1 MESTSSARNQYVA
14 TFCLNLLS
22 ISYGIC
28 CGWTSPSLPL
38 LQSQDSPL
46 PGGPIT
52 SEEASWIGAFL
63 CVGGFT
69 GNIISGCMADRFGRK
84 LTACLAAIPQIIA
97 WVLVIVAK
105 NVYYL
110 MGMRFLL
117 GFSGGVCFMIIPTFI
132 AEVAEDRIRGMLGST
147 LVFTCNLGILL
158 MYILGDCLPY
168 DLIPWLLLVFPL
180 AFLAGFLFIPDTPY
194 YLMKNNDFTESENS
208 LRFYRGYPVKAEYV
222 STEFKMELVKLKDSL
237 SDDKCTPQDTKITFQ
252 DLASNHARK
261 AFLIG
266 ISLMALNQFCGCF
279 SMLNYTASIF
289 SESGSTLSANLS
301 AIVIGSIQ
309 MVGSYFSTVFVER
322 AGRKLLLII
331 SAVGI
336 TIGQAIF
343 AGFSY
348 AKSLGYNVESFDWLP
363 LVCFSFSIFIGSVG
377 VLTLPFLVLAEV
389 MPQKIKGF
397 AISFCMGILWI
408 FAFVAIKY
416 FSTLFDVLGMHGT
429 MMLFSLCSLAG
440 ALFVAFAVPETK
452 GKSLDAIAKLM
463 S

>member
-1 MESTSSARNQYVA
+1 MDSSSSARNQYLA
-14 TFCLNLLS
+14 TLCLNLLS

-28 CGWTSPSLPL
+28 CGWTSPSLPV
-38 LQSQDSPL
+38 LQSYESPL
-46 PGGPIT
+46 PDGPIT

-63 CVGGFT
+63 CVGGFA
-69 GNIISGCMADRFGRK
+69 GNIVSGWMADRFGRK

-97 WVLVIVAK
+97 WILVITAK

-117 GFSGGVCFMIIPTFI
+117 GFSGGVCFMIIPMFI
-132 AEVAEDRIRGMLGST
+132 AEIAEDRIRGMLGST
-147 LVFTCNLGILL
+147 LVFSCNLGILL

-168 DLIPWLLLVFPL
+168 AMIPWILLVFPL
-180 AFLAGFLFIPDTPY
+180 LFLAGFILIPDTPY
-194 YLMKNNDFTESENS
+194 YLMRRNDFKSENS
-208 LRFYRGYPVKAEYV
+208 LRFYRGYHARAENV
-222 STEFKMELVKLKDSL
+222 SNEFKIELVKLKDSL
-237 SDDKCTPQDTKITFQ
+237 YGDKHNQPEAHITFH
-252 DLASNHARK
+252 DLATGHARK

-279 SMLNYTASIF
+279 AMLNYTASIF
-289 SESGSTLSANLS
+289 SESGSTLSANMS

-309 MVGSYFSTVFVER
+309 MVGSYFSTVLVER

-331 SAVGI
+331 SASGI
-336 TIGQAIF
+336 AIGQAIF

-348 AKSLGYNVESFDWLP
+348 AKSLGHNVESFDWLP

-429 MMLFSLCSLAG
+429 MMLFSVCSLVG
-440 ALFVAFAVPETK
+440 AVFVALVVPETK
-452 GKSLDAIAKLM
+452 GKSLEAIAKLM